1 MRDSMNICTLKSREL
16 RKFWNCTMNAV
27 CSSSDFSAKFREDA
41 RRIARI
47 PPLLSMTMPSRTSET
62 GTNSCVDFLPARRFC
77 SRGGIGSSN
86 ERFPGCSDGGHNAA
100 FMFVV
105 FGNPGGD
112 AFFYVEAPGE
122 LVQFAVRELRD
133 IDLSRRSG

>member
-1 MRDSMNICTLKSREL
+1 MRDSMNICTLKSSEL

-77 SRGGIGSSN
+77 SRGGMLDFIS
-86 ERFPGCSDGGHNAA
+86 EQH
-100 FMFVV
+100 
-105 FGNPGGD
+105 
-112 AFFYVEAPGE
+112 
-122 LVQFAVRELRD
+122 ELRKSYTQH
-133 IDLSRRSG
+133 LSRKVLG